1 MSITQSNSKTKSSTT
16 KRVSPNNSKK
26 KEQTSAHKENI
37 IQNSHEDKTL
47 NLWEK
52 RNIYKVD
59 EKTTELST
67 YVIREMPTQVH
78 RLSIDTLRRKIHQDI
93 FLKYEM
99 LHGNT
104 VSYSPLWETFP
115 FSIEASVIKEN
126 ITATSGNIISFRKKC
141 RQLYSDY
148 LKSQQKKLQNLGI
161 FADWSST
168 DKTLEARHET
178 KLFSFF
184 DRLRDSNYLRDE
196 LKLSH
201 WCPQCVAP
209 LEKGKTVNPTSTD
222 IDYAFVKFPF
232 NNGFEEL
239 GKDVYFA
246 VRFPVTNIWEIA
258 GTIGLGIYENTNFCL
273 IESKNQYI
281 IFSEAQLKKC
291 VDPNAKR
298 KKYPEPLAKFDSKQF
313 HEYLLS
319 HPLFSLS
326 ELPFVTI
333 PTDIIDTITDP
344 HEKNELID
352 GIIPINPAHHSLS
365 YSLYNRLPEIRN
377 SVNTKHLSSTSI
389 TPIFDENGRFTED
402 AETLCGLNL
411 TNALQFITD
420 ELESREFLIT
430 AGKNNSE
437 QLQCQHCDGMSVLR
451 PYRHWAFSTNSDGIT
466 DEISTTPEYWD
477 HYDDSIRED
486 IQNEMMHVPDMQISS
501 QRQWGIPLPVLRCD
515 NCNNLIND
523 KKILRAVRGAI
534 RRGSEHWFRLSVEEL
549 LPTDAICANCHS
561 KDFRKESTYIESNF
575 ANLLQTLDTSDFKKS
590 TIDTTINVA
599 FVPRN
604 TFLKWLGEL
613 SVLSISLQLSRPS
626 KESHPFKQLKLH
638 EIEDTM
644 WEAEVQDYILQK
656 YPADVIR
663 LIGISPELYQAQL
676 DRAEGQQLENLV
688 EKHHKEY
695 TQLKEILYKIYKLLS
710 EIRTKKN
717 TNKQNIFSINPKKQF
732 YEKLPE
738 QDSYAI
744 ALTNQFLN
752 NYEVAYEKKDFFNMW
767 QLLYEFCKTDVN
779 YYFGLCQTD
788 VTEPAIT
795 TLTVIFKIIIQRV
808 SPILPYLAEEL
819 FAEEL
824 SSKRSIFEEKWS
836 FLPQIAIHNDTND
849 KWNR

>member
-1 MSITQSNSKTKSSTT
+1 MKQANSKAKSST
-16 KRVSPNNSKK
+16 KRVNTNNSKK

-37 IQNSHEDKTL
+37 IQNSHEEKIL

-52 RNIYKVD
+52 RNVYKVD
-59 EKTTELST
+59 EKTTELPT
-67 YVIREMPTQVH
+67 YVIREMPTPVH
-78 RLSIDTLRRKIHQDI
+78 RLSIDSLRRKIYQDI

-115 FSIEASVIKEN
+115 FSIESSVIKEN
-126 ITATSGNIISFRKKC
+126 KATTSGNIINFRKKC
-141 RQLYSDY
+141 RQLYSDH
-148 LKSQQKKLQNLGI
+148 LKSQQQKFKNLGI
-161 FADWSST
+161 FADWSSS

-209 LEKGKTVNPTSTD
+209 LEIGKTVNPISTD
-222 IDYAFVKFPF
+222 IDYTFVKFPF
-232 NNGFEEL
+232 NNGFEEF

-258 GTIGLGIYENTNFCL
+258 GTIGLGIYENTNFYL
-273 IESKNQYI
+273 TESKDQYV
-281 IFSEAQLKKC
+281 IFSEPQLKKY

-298 KKYPEPLAKFDSKQF
+298 KKYPEPLAKLDANQLSK
-313 HEYLLS
+313 YLVS

-333 PTDIIDTITDP
+333 PTDIIDTITDSS
-344 HEKNELID
+344 ERNELID

-365 YSLYNRLPEIRN
+365 YSLYNRLPDIRN
-377 SVNTKHLSSTSI
+377 SLNTKHLTSTTM

-411 TNALQFITD
+411 MNALQFITD
-420 ELESREFLIT
+420 ELESRGFIMT
-430 AGKNNSE
+430 AGNNKTE
-437 QLQCQHCDGMSVLR
+437 QLQCQHCHGLSVLR
-451 PYRHWAFSTNSDGIT
+451 PYRHWTFATNSDGIT
-466 DEISTTPEYWD
+466 DEISTSPEYWD
-477 HYDDSIRED
+477 HYHDSIRED
-486 IQNEMMHVPDMQISS
+486 IQNEMLHVSDMQISS

-549 LPTDAICANCHS
+549 LPTDAVCMNCHS

-590 TIDTTINVA
+590 TIDTAINVSFA
-599 FVPRN
+599 PRN
-604 TFLKWLGEL
+604 AFLKWLGEL

-638 EIEDTM
+638 EIEDAV
-644 WEAEVQDYILQK
+644 WEVEVQDYILQK

-663 LIGISPELYQAQL
+663 LIGISPDLYQVQL
-676 DRAEGQQLENLV
+676 DRDGAQQLENLV
-688 EKHHKEY
+688 EKHNKKY

-710 EIRTKKN
+710 EIKTKKN
-717 TNKQNIFSINPKKQF
+717 ANKQNIFSINPKKQF

-744 ALTNQFLN
+744 ALTNQLLN
-752 NYEVAYEKKDFFNMW
+752 NYDVAYEKRDFFNMW
-767 QLLYEFCKTDVN
+767 QLLYEFCKTDLN
-779 YYFGLCQTD
+779 YYFGICQTD
-788 VTEPAIT
+788 ATESAII
-795 TLTVIFKIIIQRV
+795 TLTVIFKILIQRI
-808 SPILPYLAEEL
+808 SPILPYLAEEI

-824 SSKRSIFEEKWS
+824 SSKRSIFEEKWT
-836 FLPQIAIHNDTND
+836 FLPQIAIHNDTNS
-849 KWNR
+849 KQNR

>member
-1 MSITQSNSKTKSSTT
+1 MKQANSKAKSST
-16 KRVSPNNSKK
+16 KRVNTNNSKK

-37 IQNSHEDKTL
+37 IQNSHEEKIL

-52 RNIYKVD
+52 RNVYKVD
-59 EKTTELST
+59 EKTTELPT
-67 YVIREMPTQVH
+67 YVIREMPTPVH
-78 RLSIDTLRRKIHQDI
+78 RLSIDSLRRKIYQDI

-115 FSIEASVIKEN
+115 FSIESSVIKEN
-126 ITATSGNIISFRKKC
+126 KATTSGNIINFRKKC
-141 RQLYSDY
+141 RQLYSDH
-148 LKSQQKKLQNLGI
+148 LKSQQQKFKNLGI
-161 FADWSST
+161 FADWSSS

-209 LEKGKTVNPTSTD
+209 LEIGKTVNPISTD
-222 IDYAFVKFPF
+222 IDYTFVKFPF
-232 NNGFEEL
+232 NNGFEEF

-258 GTIGLGIYENTNFCL
+258 GTIGLGIYENTNFYL
-273 IESKNQYI
+273 TESKDQYV
-281 IFSEAQLKKC
+281 IFSEPQLKKY

-298 KKYPEPLAKFDSKQF
+298 KKYPEPLAKLDANQLSK
-313 HEYLLS
+313 YLVS

-333 PTDIIDTITDP
+333 PTDIIDTITDSS
-344 HEKNELID
+344 ERNELID

-365 YSLYNRLPEIRN
+365 YSLYNRLPDISN
-377 SVNTKHLSSTSI
+377 SLNTKHLTSTTM

-411 TNALQFITD
+411 MNALQFITD
-420 ELESREFLIT
+420 ELESRGFIMT
-430 AGKNNSE
+430 AGNNKTE
-437 QLQCQHCDGMSVLR
+437 QLQCQHCHGLSVLR
-451 PYRHWAFSTNSDGIT
+451 PYRHWTFATNSDGIT
-466 DEISTTPEYWD
+466 DEISTSPEYWD
-477 HYDDSIRED
+477 HYHDSIRED
-486 IQNEMMHVPDMQISS
+486 IQNEMLHVSDMQISS

-549 LPTDAICANCHS
+549 LPTDAVCMNCHS

-590 TIDTTINVA
+590 TIDTAINVSFA
-599 FVPRN
+599 PRN
-604 TFLKWLGEL
+604 AFLKWLGEL

-638 EIEDTM
+638 EIEDAV
-644 WEAEVQDYILQK
+644 WEVEVQDYILQK

-663 LIGISPELYQAQL
+663 LIGISPDLYQVQL
-676 DRAEGQQLENLV
+676 DRDGAQQLENLV
-688 EKHHKEY
+688 EKHNKKY

-710 EIRTKKN
+710 EIKTKKN
-717 TNKQNIFSINPKKQF
+717 ANKQNIFSINPKKQF

-744 ALTNQFLN
+744 ALTNQLLN
-752 NYEVAYEKKDFFNMW
+752 NYDVAYEKRDFFNMW
-767 QLLYEFCKTDVN
+767 QLLYEFCKTDLN
-779 YYFGLCQTD
+779 YYFGICQTD
-788 VTEPAIT
+788 ATESAII
-795 TLTVIFKIIIQRV
+795 TLTVIFKILIQRI
-808 SPILPYLAEEL
+808 SPILPYLAEEI

-824 SSKRSIFEEKWS
+824 SSKRSIFEEKWT
-836 FLPQIAIHNDTND
+836 FLPQIAIHNDTNS
-849 KWNR
+849 KQNR

>member
-1 MSITQSNSKTKSSTT
+1 MKQANSKAKSST
-16 KRVSPNNSKK
+16 KRVNTNNSKK

-37 IQNSHEDKTL
+37 IQNSHEEKIL

-52 RNIYKVD
+52 RNVYKVD
-59 EKTTELST
+59 EKTTELPT
-67 YVIREMPTQVH
+67 YVIREMPTPVH
-78 RLSIDTLRRKIHQDI
+78 RLSIDSLRRKIYQDI

-115 FSIEASVIKEN
+115 FSIESSVIKEN
-126 ITATSGNIISFRKKC
+126 KATTSGNIINFRKKC
-141 RQLYSDY
+141 RQLYSDH
-148 LKSQQKKLQNLGI
+148 LKSQQQKFKNLGI
-161 FADWSST
+161 FADWSSS

-209 LEKGKTVNPTSTD
+209 LEIGKTVNPISTD
-222 IDYAFVKFPF
+222 IDYTFVKFPF
-232 NNGFEEL
+232 NNGFEEF

-258 GTIGLGIYENTNFCL
+258 GTIGLGIYENTNFYL
-273 IESKNQYI
+273 TESKDQYV
-281 IFSEAQLKKC
+281 IFSEPQLKKY

-298 KKYPEPLAKFDSKQF
+298 KKYPEPLAKLDANQLSK
-313 HEYLLS
+313 YLVS

-333 PTDIIDTITDP
+333 PTDIIDTITDSS
-344 HEKNELID
+344 ERNELID

-365 YSLYNRLPEIRN
+365 YSLYNRLPDISN
-377 SVNTKHLSSTSI
+377 SLNTKHLTSTTM

-411 TNALQFITD
+411 MNALQFITD
-420 ELESREFLIT
+420 ELESRGFIMT
-430 AGKNNSE
+430 AGNNKTE
-437 QLQCQHCDGMSVLR
+437 QLQCQHCHGLSVLR
-451 PYRHWAFSTNSDGIT
+451 PYRHWTFATNSDGIT
-466 DEISTTPEYWD
+466 DEISTSPEYWD
-477 HYDDSIRED
+477 HYHDSIRED
-486 IQNEMMHVPDMQISS
+486 IQNEMLHVSDMQISS

-549 LPTDAICANCHS
+549 LPTDAVCMNCHS

-590 TIDTTINVA
+590 TIDTAINVSFA
-599 FVPRN
+599 PRN
-604 TFLKWLGEL
+604 AFLKWLGEL

-638 EIEDTM
+638 EIEDAV
-644 WEAEVQDYILQK
+644 WEVEVQDYILQK

-663 LIGISPELYQAQL
+663 LIGISPDLYQVQL
-676 DRAEGQQLENLV
+676 DRDGAQQLENLV
-688 EKHHKEY
+688 EKHNKKY

-710 EIRTKKN
+710 EIKTKKN
-717 TNKQNIFSINPKKQF
+717 ANKQNIFSINPKKQF

-744 ALTNQFLN
+744 ALTNQLLN
-752 NYEVAYEKKDFFNMW
+752 NYGVAYEKRDFFNMW
-767 QLLYEFCKTDVN
+767 QLLYEFCKTDLN
-779 YYFGLCQTD
+779 YYFGICQTD
-788 VTEPAIT
+788 ATESAII
-795 TLTVIFKIIIQRV
+795 TLTVIFKILIQRI
-808 SPILPYLAEEL
+808 SPILPYLAEEI

-824 SSKRSIFEEKWS
+824 SSKRSIFEEKWT
-836 FLPQIAIHNDTND
+836 FLPQIAIHNDTNS
-849 KWNR
+849 KQNR